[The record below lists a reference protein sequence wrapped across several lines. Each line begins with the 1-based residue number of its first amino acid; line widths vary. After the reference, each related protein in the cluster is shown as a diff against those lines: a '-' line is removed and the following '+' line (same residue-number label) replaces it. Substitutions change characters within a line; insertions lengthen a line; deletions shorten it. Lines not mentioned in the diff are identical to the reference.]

1 MAGVLILMSIS
12 FKDIKNLQKNKKARD
27 EQGLFVTE
35 GIKLCSEAPDEWIE
49 AVFATAEF
57 NREYPDFFSSLPDRI
72 QVVND
77 IKKERFAGLSD
88 TKSPQGILTVVRKP
102 VYDLEKILSE
112 PDSFFMLLEN
122 IQDPGNAGTILRTAE
137 AAGVDAVFLTEGA
150 VDLYNPKTIRSTM
163 GSIYRVPHFYVHDVD
178 KLLDI
183 FAERGII
190 THAAH
195 LHGTHNYT
203 DADYTGGTA
212 FMIGNESRGLSDA
225 LSARANVL
233 MKIPMCGRVESLNAA
248 MASGILMYEARRQRD
263 ERRNTI

>member
-1 MAGVLILMSIS
+1 MNIS
-12 FKDIKNLQKNKKARD
+12 FKEIKNLQKNKKARD

-35 GIKLCSEAPDEWIE
+35 GIKLCSEAPSDWIE
-49 AVFATAEF
+49 AVFTTAEF
-57 NREYPDFFSSLPDRI
+57 AGEHPDFFRTLPHDI
-72 QVVND
+72 QVISD

-88 TKSPQGILTVVRKP
+88 TKSPQGILTVIRKP
-102 VYDLEKILSE
+102 LFDRKEILSR
-112 PDSFFMLLEN
+112 PAPFFMLLEN

-163 GSIYRVPHFYVHDVD
+163 GSIYRVPNFYVKDVNE
-178 KLLDI
+178 LLDA
-183 FAERGII
+183 FAERGIV

-195 LHGTHNYT
+195 LHGTHSYT
-203 DADYTGGTA
+203 DADYTAGTA

-225 LSARANVL
+225 LSARADVL

-248 MASGILMYEARRQRD
+248 MASGILMYEVRRQRD
-263 ERRNTI
+263 ERRKTD